1 MSEEKSKFRR
11 ELAWPIALALTIT
24 WCSGFPASVP
34 EAGWLEWD
42 KLGHFAA
49 YGALATAIIRNRG
62 LARWPVLGLWWA
74 LVLASAYG
82 AGDELRQSLTR
93 GIRAPDWHDWL
104 ADTIGAVVAVT
115 LYLRWGWY
123 RRLMETPVIKKKTTK
138 PQIEIPPESLPNH
151 LA

>member
-11 ELAWPIALALTIT
+11 ELVWPVGLALTIT

-34 EAGWLEWD
+34 EARWFEWD

-49 YGALATAIIRNRG
+49 YGALATAIVRIRG

-82 AGDELRQSLTR
+82 AGDEFRQSLTR
-93 GIRAPDWHDWL
+93 GIRSPDWHDWL
-104 ADTIGAVVAVT
+104 ADTIGAITAVT
-115 LYLRWGWY
+115 CYLKWNWY
-123 RRLMETPVIKKKTTK
+123 RRWMEFPVLKRK
-138 PQIEIPPESLPNH
+138 PVEPQVEISSESLPNPP
-151 LA
+151 A